1 MPLALLLALQA
12 APAALE
18 QIPFDLASVRAEP
31 AQPQRASHQCAPPS
45 GKDEIVVCGSR
56 PDRFRLPLREE
67 PVAGLGLGYVS
78 GEAMAPAG
86 VLVPSG
92 GCGIFAGEHPC
103 SHAEAAQYG
112 YGQGRDPL
120 SLLVRLGTKL
130 TNSDAE
136 LGPPSPVA
144 PER

>member
-1 MPLALLLALQA
+1 
-12 APAALE
+12 
-18 QIPFDLASVRAEP
+18 
-31 AQPQRASHQCAPPS
+31 
-45 GKDEIVVCGSR
+45 
-56 PDRFRLPLREE
+56 
-67 PVAGLGLGYVS
+67 
-78 GEAMAPAG
+78 MAPAG